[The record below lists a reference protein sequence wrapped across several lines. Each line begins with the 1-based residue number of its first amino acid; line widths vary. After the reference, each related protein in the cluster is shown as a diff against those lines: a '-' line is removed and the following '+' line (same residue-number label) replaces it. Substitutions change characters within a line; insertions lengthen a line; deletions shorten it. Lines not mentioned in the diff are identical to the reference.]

1 MAYFRQVYAVSEAGQ
16 PIAGARGR
24 VYDIDDVDGT
34 DPLAATDAAG
44 IPIATVEISDLGVNQ
59 LFAVED
65 HTQVRWISEDGLVHA
80 VFESL
85 EGMEERA
92 AEARATSETAV
103 QQVSEV
109 VGLVGIPGGIAA
121 LNSEGN
127 VVDANGDVVG
137 NDTRRSGAVVFASGA
152 TTARPTQ
159 SPDVMVLW
167 LTDGTPPVNAI
178 PGVDYWLNGGVDL

>member
-1 MAYFRQVYAVSEAGQ
+1 MAYFRQVYAVSESGQ

-24 VYDIDDVDGT
+24 VYDINDVDGT
-34 DPLAATDAAG
+34 TPLAATDAAG

-92 AEARATSETAV
+92 ASADATAASAI
-103 QQVSEV
+103 QQVADFLSQLGV
-109 VGLVGIPGGIAA
+109 PGGIAA

-127 VVDANGDVVG
+127 VVDANNDVIG
-137 NDTRRSGAVVFASGA
+137 NDTRRSGAVVFATGA
-152 TTARPTQ
+152 QTARPTV

-167 LTDGTPPVNAI
+167 VTEGDAPVNAR
-178 PGVDYWLNGGVDL
+178 PGVDYWLNGGVIQ

>member
-1 MAYFRQVYAVSEAGQ
+1 MAYFRQVYAVSETGQ

-24 VYDIDDVDGT
+24 VYDIDDVDGVT
-34 DPLAATDAAG
+34 PLEATDAAG

-65 HTQVRWISEDGLVHA
+65 RTQVRWISEDGLVHA

-103 QQVSEV
+103 QQDRKSTR
-109 VGLVGIPGGIAA
+109 
-121 LNSEGN
+121 LNSSH
-127 VVDANGDVVG
+127 
-137 NDTRRSGAVVFASGA
+137 RI
-152 TTARPTQ
+152 Q
-159 SPDVMVLW
+159 SRMPSS
-167 LTDGTPPVNAI
+167 A
-178 PGVDYWLNGGVDL
+178 